1 MNITTIE
8 QLDLFYPGWRDL
20 QEDEVFQEWLEEQPQ
35 YIRDM
40 SVTMNVEYAVIVL
53 DNYYADTKL
62 KH

>member
-1 MNITTIE
+1 MI
-8 QLDLFYPGWRDL
+8 YPGWRGL
-20 QEDEVFQEWLEEQPQ
+20 KEDEVFQEWLEEQPQ

-40 SVTMNVEYAVIVL
+40 NVTMNVEYAVIVL